1 MPFLRKKAIQMEPVE
16 ANLEQEIL
24 PEQKDISLVIG
35 NLLRKE
41 VANASSRF
49 SDSPVIKIV
58 DLIFAYAYRDKVSD
72 IHIESEEDKVLIR
85 FRIDGMLHDILRL
98 ERSFHSSIITRI
110 KVLANLRTDEHLMPQ
125 DGRLRVTVDN
135 DDLDIRVSIVPT
147 SVEEKIVLRLLS
159 SKHRVFSLSELGMA
173 AEDEKK
179 VQNAL
184 RKSHGMILS
193 TGPTGSG
200 KTTSIYALLQ
210 TLSTREKNV
219 TTIEDP
225 VEYRIKGVTHIPVN
239 NNAGFTFAH
248 GLRSVLRQDPDIIFV
263 GEVRDSETANLV
275 VNSALTGH
283 MVLSTV
289 HTNDAAGALPRLI
302 DMKVEPFLI
311 ASTVNIIIAQR
322 LVRKICSA
330 CKAAK
335 IIKRESL
342 SADIS
347 DKTLSPHFGKQNE
360 FKVYKGKGCDAC
372 RQTGYMGRIG
382 LFEVLEVTDT
392 VRSMILDRKD
402 SAAIRK
408 AAMNEGMTS
417 LLDDGLRKVVKGE
430 TTIEE
435 VLRVMNV

>member
-1 MPFLRKKAIQMEPVE
+1 MSFLTKKVIQQEPIE
-16 ANLEQEIL
+16 AKIDLNSKL
-24 PEQKDISLVIG
+24 EQKDIKLAIG
-35 NLLRKE
+35 DLLRKE
-41 VANASSRF
+41 VATADSRF
-49 SDSPVIKIV
+49 SDSPIIKIV
-58 DLIFAYAYRDKVSD
+58 DLVFAYAYRDKASD

-85 FRIDGMLHDILRL
+85 FRIDGILHDMLRL

-125 DGRLRVTVDN
+125 DGRLRISVDN
-135 DDLDIRVSIVPT
+135 DDLDIRVSVMPT
-147 SVEEKIVLRLLS
+147 SEEEKVVLRLLS
-159 SKHRVFSLSELGMA
+159 SNNRLFSLSELGMD
-173 AEDEKK
+173 ENDEKK

-200 KTTSIYALLQ
+200 KTTSIYALLK
-210 TLSTREKNV
+210 TLNTSEKNV

-248 GLRSVLRQDPDIIFV
+248 GLRSILRQDPDIIFV
-263 GEVRDSETANLV
+263 GEVRDTETANLV

-311 ASTVNIIIAQR
+311 ASTVNVIIAQR
-322 LVRKICSA
+322 LVRKICSE
-330 CKAAK
+330 CKGMLLLKKEILGSGIA
-335 IIKRESL
+335 
-342 SADIS
+342 
-347 DKTLSPHFGKQNE
+347 DKTLSRYFGKSGE
-360 FKVYKGKGCDAC
+360 LKVYKGKGCDRC

-382 LFEVLEVTDT
+382 VFEVLEVTDT
-392 VRSMILDRKD
+392 VRSMILERKD
-402 SAAIRK
+402 SVAIRK
-408 AAMNEGMTS
+408 AAVSEGMKS
-417 LLDDGLRKVVKGE
+417 LLDDGMRKVVNGE